1 MLSPRSSHPLP
12 KGAPPA
18 LRKSILSLVATLAFA
33 LVAVV
38 PARAGVILSELCDPL
53 NGYTSSPVGKTDRF
67 IEIYNVG
74 PGAVDL
80 TGWSVVAIANGA
92 DVTTWPLSGTLP
104 AGQARVCGCT
114 ITNTVFQVDFG
125 NATWG
130 TTGYFNWNGKVGDGA
145 KLIEIGRAHV

>member
-1 MLSPRSSHPLP
+1 
-12 KGAPPA
+12 
-18 LRKSILSLVATLAFA
+18 LRKSILSLVATLALA

-38 PARAGVILSELCDPL
+38 PARAGIILSELCDPL

-92 DVTTWPLSGTLP
+92 DATTWPLSARCPRGRRASAAARSRTPCSRWTSATRRGAPPATSTGTARSVTAPSSSRP
-104 AGQARVCGCT
+104 AT
-114 ITNTVFQVDFG
+114 
-125 NATWG
+125 
-130 TTGYFNWNGKVGDGA
+130 
-145 KLIEIGRAHV
+145 